1 MSPSPFLSRVTAV
14 RAPFLV
20 RMAVAVVY
28 ALFLLVTPAAV
39 FAQLAVP
46 ALSAHVID
54 TTGTLDA
61 TQIKQLEQKLAAF
74 EQTHGSQVVVLMVPT
89 TQPEDIAS
97 YANRVAST
105 WKIGRKEVGDGL
117 VLVVAKEDHRVRVEV
132 ARALEGVI
140 PDLMARRVIDQAI
153 TPLFKQGNFAGG
165 LDAGVSQIMSL
176 IEGESLPR
184 PVAVKANAK
193 GFEWFDLA
201 IFMFIAVP
209 VVGSVARRIL
219 GRQLGSVA
227 TAGIAG
233 GIALLVTTSV
243 VVSIL
248 AAMVAFILS
257 LFANVRHRGGGG
269 LGGSAGGGGF
279 SGGSGGAFGGRS
291 GGGFSSGG
299 GGSFGG
305 GGASGGW

>member
-1 MSPSPFLSRVTAV
+1 
-14 RAPFLV
+14 
-20 RMAVAVVY
+20 MAVAVVY

-61 TQIKQLEQKLAAF
+61 TQIQQLEQKLAGF
-74 EQTHGSQVVVLMVPT
+74 EQTRGSQVVVLMVPT

-257 LFANVRHRGGGG
+257 LFANVRHLGGGG

>member
-1 MSPSPFLSRVTAV
+1 
-14 RAPFLV
+14 
-20 RMAVAVVY
+20 MAVAVVY

-61 TQIKQLEQKLAAF
+61 TQIQQLEQKLAAF

>member
-165 LDAGVSQIMSL
+165 LDAGVSQIISL

-184 PVAVKANAK
+184 PVSVEANAK

-209 VVGSVARRIL
+209 VVGSVTRRIL
-219 GRQLGSVA
+219 GTQLGSLA

-257 LFANVRHRGGGG
+257 LFASVRHLGGG

-279 SGGSGGAFGGRS
+279 RGGSGGAFGGRS

>member
-1 MSPSPFLSRVTAV
+1 
-14 RAPFLV
+14 
-20 RMAVAVVY
+20 MAVAVVW
-28 ALFLLVTPAAV
+28 AFLILVTPVVV

-61 TQIKQLEQKLAAF
+61 TQIQQLEQKLAGF
-74 EQTHGSQVVVLMVPT
+74 EQTRGSQVVVLMVPT

-117 VLVVAKEDHRVRVEV
+117 VLVVAKEDHRVRIEV

-165 LDAGVSQIMSL
+165 LNAGVSQIISL

-184 PVAVKANAK
+184 PVSVEANAK

-219 GRQLGSVA
+219 GTQLGSLA

-257 LFANVRHRGGGG
+257 LFASVRHLGGG

-279 SGGSGGAFGGRS
+279 RGGSGGSGGAFGGRS